1 MAELVERRD
10 LDARASRDHLAG
22 MLGLH
27 PRRLAAL
34 SPDLVE
40 NMASHV
46 NVLNRRLQVLVDSG
60 SVDEMTGALRRV
72 PGMEAMEREMHRAQ
86 RFGDGALVAVF
97 VDVDGLKRV
106 NDSAGHSAG
115 DALIRE
121 MATTLRRRLR
131 AYDLVI
137 RWGGD
142 EFICVLPEAGLNA
155 ARRVIDGIEAEFERS
170 SAHTFSAGLAQIEI
184 GESALELVARADADL
199 YAHRGRRAPVR
210 AGRDAGRAGILGWS
224 TALAS
229 IGPTVSAAFL
239 WLSRI
244 LRLRRS

>member
-1 MAELVERRD
+1 MAKLVERRD
-10 LDARASRDHLAG
+10 LRARASRDRLAG

-34 SPDLVE
+34 SPDL
-40 NMASHV
+40 AQDITSHV
-46 NVLNRRLQVLVDSG
+46 NVLNRRLKGLVDSG

-72 PGMEAMEREMHRAQ
+72 PGMEAMEREMHRAR

-97 VDVDGLKRV
+97 IDVDGLKTV

-115 DALIRE
+115 DTLIRKV
-121 MATTLRRRLR
+121 ATTLRRRLR

-155 ARRVIDGIEAEFERS
+155 ARRVIDGVGAEFERS
-170 SAHTFSAGLAQIEI
+170 SAHTFSAGLAQLEI

-199 YAHRGRRAPVR
+199 YADRGRRAALR
-210 AGRDAGRAGILGWS
+210 AGRGGGRAG
-224 TALAS
+224 AL
-229 IGPTVSAAFL
+229 
-239 WLSRI
+239 R
-244 LRLRRS
+244 